1 MDNLEKPKIFFKR
14 EDAPAGSEAINAFGS
29 ALKELFFA
37 ENPRLK
43 KNMPEAAGALGE
55 FLKGHDIRNA
65 PTYFLAMRSDWSM

>member
-1 MDNLEKPKIFFKR
+1 V
-14 EDAPAGSEAINAFGS
+14 
-29 ALKELFFA
+29 